1 MFLKIVLVFITVP
14 LIELAIL
21 IKLGKAIGT
30 WATVWTVIA
39 TAVVGASL
47 ARKQG
52 MSVVMSIQN
61 DLNAGR
67 MPSQSIMDGLM
78 IFVGGVVLLTPG
90 LLTDAAGFF
99 LIIPQTRKPI
109 KSFIQKRIEKK
120 MDIIDITPDS

>member
-47 ARKQG
+47 ARRQG

-67 MPSQSIMDGLM
+67 MPSQSLMDGLM

-90 LLTDAAGFF
+90 LLTDAAGFL

-120 MDIIDITPDS
+120 TDIIDITPDG

>member
-47 ARKQG
+47 ARRQG

-78 IFVGGVVLLTPG
+78 IFAGGVVLLTPG
-90 LLTDAAGFF
+90 LLTDAAGFL

-120 MDIIDITPDS
+120 TDIIDITPDG